1 MYSKKEAANRAVVVG
16 NGMAGKLAARVL
28 SEFFDEVIVIE
39 KDKNQKDAF
48 ARKGAPQGK
57 QGHVLLKSGEEILE
71 ELFPGLLKELS
82 QKGATLSDFA
92 GDLTWS
98 HHGSHKVRFESK
110 VSISQQSRP
119 LLEWSIQK
127 RLETLPNIV
136 FRYSCKVQN
145 LLYRNNEVDRVVI
158 EEQNGNVTEISAD
171 LIIDASGA
179 AALHT
184 KWLKDSGFRMPA
196 KTEIK
201 VDLFYASMVYRKL
214 SSKTRD
220 WHSLLSYPAPPL
232 LNRGGTI
239 SPLEENHMLVT
250 LIGYGEKNVPTD
262 RDSFLQYSKTLD
274 EPDFFEAIKAGLLR
288 SETVQV
294 YRFPSMRRFHFERQN
309 NAPSGLL
316 VIGDAFCRVD
326 PVFAQGMSLAAM
338 EAKALRTLLSK
349 GLSKKDLTKKFHRKV
364 SRIVD
369 MPWLIALTEDFRF
382 STTRGYKPAGLPFL
396 QWFVKKVS
404 LACSHDEKVYAQF
417 IRVLHLK
424 SHPVSLAKPSLLARI
439 FRPTIVKPR
448 R

>member
-1 MYSKKEAANRAVVVG
+1 M
-16 NGMAGKLAARVL
+16 L

-39 KDKNQKDAF
+39 KDKDHKDAS
-48 ARKGAPQGK
+48 ARNGIPQGK

-71 ELFPGLLKELS
+71 ELFPGLIKELS

-92 GDLTWS
+92 GDLSWS
-98 HHGSHKVRFESK
+98 HHGRHKVRFDSK
-110 VSISQQSRP
+110 VFISQQSRP
-119 LLEWSIQK
+119 LLELSIQK
-127 RLETLPNIV
+127 RLETMPNIV
-136 FRYSCKVQN
+136 FHYSCKVQN
-145 LLYRNNEVDRVVI
+145 LLYRNNEVDRVVTK
-158 EEQNGNVTEISAD
+158 EQNGNVTEIPAD

-184 KWLKDSGFRMPA
+184 KWLKDSHFCMPA

-201 VDLFYASMVYRKL
+201 VDLFYASMVYQKL
-214 SSKTRD
+214 SPLTRD
-220 WHSLLSYPAPPL
+220 WHSLLSYPSPPS

-250 LIGYGEKNVPTD
+250 LIGYGEKDVPTN
-262 RDSFLQYSKTLD
+262 RDSFLQYSKKLD
-274 EPDFFEAIKAGLLR
+274 HPDFFQAIKAGLPL
-288 SETVQV
+288 SDTVQV
-294 YRFPSMRRFHFERQN
+294 YRFPSMRRFHFERKN
-309 NAPSGLL
+309 HLPSGLL

-338 EAKALRTLLSK
+338 EAKALKTLLSK

-369 MPWLIALTEDFRF
+369 MPWLTALTEDFRF
-382 STTRGYKPAGLPFL
+382 STTSSPKPAGLHLL

-404 LACSHDEKVYAQF
+404 LACSHDEKVYTQF

-424 SHPVSLAKPSLLARI
+424 SHPVSLVKLSLLARI
-439 FRPTIVKPR
+439 FRPTIFKPR